1 MQEIERVIGWLKAFT
16 AALDRSIWGSLVP
29 DKDGRVSETERALS
43 TVRGFATLGL
53 VAVALF
59 GWMAS
64 PKDGSLRGA
73 ATALLAAMAA
83 FGAGGLMGFFFGLPR
98 WSADSAPPR
107 KPGGAADT
115 DAAQESRGSVVHNT
129 NLHRV
134 IEWLTTLI
142 VGLGLVH
149 LKEAIQ
155 HATTTSRWLT
165 GEIVAPKDPMSVES
179 GTPGAAILLTYAIA
193 GFFLVFLWTVRY
205 MGREILNADNEMQR
219 MEKVLAQ
226 TKTQMNS
233 IIAAQAAGSTA
244 PPTPAAPPAA
254 PAQAPAAAGPA
265 APRQAIAAFAPP
277 QPPVAAYQPE
287 AIGGLAARNISQEI
301 VTDLNQRY
309 LKSSSYQYEPLEG
322 FGSRDDVA
330 TARRLEASVVEV
342 GPGLAI
348 FEVTLRV
355 VSTAAQARPL
365 VAEVIFLLHHT
376 LPPVARVVQPHNG
389 VAELKVQCIGSFVA
403 GAVIAGEPTRLSFD
417 LSALPN
423 ATRDFIEG

>member
-1 MQEIERVIGWLKAFT
+1 MDRFVAHVKAFD
-16 AALDRSIWGSLVP
+16 AALDRAIWGALVP

-107 KPGGAADT
+107 KPATGGAAT
-115 DAAQESRGSVVHNT
+115 DADAADESRGAIVHNT

-149 LKEAIQ
+149 LKEAIR
-155 HATTTSRWLT
+155 HATMASRWLT
-165 GEIVAPKDPMSVES
+165 GEIVAPKDPLSVES

-205 MGREILNADNEMQR
+205 MGREIRDADNDMRR

-233 IIAAQAAGSTA
+233 IIAAQATGATT
-244 PPTPAAPPAA
+244 PPAPPAA
-254 PAQAPAAAGPA
+254 PAPAPAVPGPA

-277 QPPVAAYQPE
+277 PPPVATYQPE
-287 AIGGLAARNISQEI
+287 TISGLSARNISQDI
-301 VTDLNQRY
+301 VADLNLRY
-309 LKSSSYQYEPLEG
+309 SKSSGYNYEPLEN
-322 FGSRDDVA
+322 FGPRDDIA
-330 TARRLEASVVEV
+330 AARRLEASVVEM

-365 VAEVIFLLHHT
+365 AAEVIFLLHHT

-423 ATRDFIEG
+423 ANRDFIEG